1 MAASVR
7 IGTVLGIPI
16 HLHVTFLI
24 ILPLFAFAFAVGTGS
39 MVGFTLGFGDLDAW
53 WVERYAFGI
62 VGAVVFFATI
72 LAHELAHSYV
82 AIRYGVRI
90 KSITLMLFG
99 GVASLEEIPRKPR
112 QELVMAFAGPLT
124 SLGIGGASYAAMLLM
139 DLGPSDSVLLEGT
152 ALLLGLMAFYNVLL
166 AGFNLL
172 PAFPMDG
179 GRMLRSYLATRMSH
193 LEATRKA
200 ARAGRYIAIAMGIF
214 GIFTFQIFLILIAFF
229 VYTGAQEEER
239 ATVITDSLEG
249 LSVRQIMTDAVQV
262 VHPDT
267 SLQQLLDLMFSTHHM
282 GFPVVD
288 YGVVGVV
295 TLTDAQKVPKESVP
309 STKVGDIMIR
319 DVVSVPPEMDAA
331 QALMLMTGRNIGR
344 LLVVDRGR
352 LVGIV
357 TKKDFL
363 RAVDIM
369 LARRRGAAWQYQR
382 PPGQVPPPP
391 PPPSPPAAYG

>member
-16 HLHVTFLI
+16 HLHFTFLI

-39 MVGFTLGFGDLDAW
+39 MLGFVLGFGDLDSD
-53 WVERYAFGI
+53 WVAKYAFGT
-62 VGAVVFFATI
+62 VGAIVFFATI

-99 GVASLEEIPRKPR
+99 GVASLEEMPRKPR

-124 SLGIGGASYAAMLLM
+124 SIAIGLASYACMKLM
-139 DLGPSDSVLLEGT
+139 ALGDFDSVLYEGT
-152 ALLLGLMAFYNVLL
+152 ALLLGLMAFYNILL

-200 ARAGRYIAIAMGIF
+200 AKVGRYFAIAMGVF
-214 GIFTFQIFLILIAFF
+214 GIFTLQIFLILIAFF

-239 ATVITDSLEG
+239 ATVVTDSLEG

-267 SLQQLLDLMFSTHHM
+267 TLQQLLDLMFSTHHM

-295 TLTDAQKVPKESVP
+295 TLTDAQKVPKEAVP
-309 STKVGDIMIR
+309 HTMVKDIMTR
-319 DVVSVPPEMDAA
+319 EVVSVPPGMDAA
-331 QALMLMTGRNIGR
+331 QALMIMTGRNIGR
-344 LLVVDRGR
+344 LVVVDGGR

-369 LARRRGAAWQYQR
+369 MARRRGAAWQYQN
-382 PPGQVPPPP
+382 PPGQVPP